1 MARLSTYTSDTVDK
15 SDKLIGTSSGG
26 ETKNFV
32 VSDIS
37 TFLANTNAAGVAGQ
51 ITYQYKASSGDK
63 ASGTFLGTFSS
74 GSTFANLTSI
84 KVSKYP
90 SDSSLS
96 VVNLLTS
103 YNNNQIILSSIGH
116 PDNFGVYTVSSVAQD
131 GSSDYYDI
139 GLSYVSG
146 NGSLSNDNYYG
157 LNSTSIVAS
166 AYATL
171 TGSQTLTNKTLTSPV
186 LNTGVSGTAIKDED
200 NMSSDSATHL
210 ATQQSIK
217 AYVDNQLT
225 ASDLDF
231 QGDSGGALSI
241 DLDSETLTLAGGTG
255 LTSTGS
261 SNTITFAVDA
271 AQTGITSIYATDL
284 ILGEDSQTAIDFGTT
299 NEIDFKV
306 DNAARLTLTASAL
319 YPVTN
324 NQIDLGTSSLEFKDA
339 YFDGTVTADAFAGPL
354 TGDITG
360 NVSGTAAT
368 VTGSAQSNITS
379 LGTLTTLTVD
389 NVIINGTTIGHTG
402 DTDLM
407 TVASGVLTVAGE
419 VDATSLDISGDADI
433 DGTLEAD
440 AITVNGTALDTHIAG
455 VTVTNATNAA
465 HALVTDN
472 ENTNEDNP
480 ITFVEGATTSTGNI
494 GLEMDGDFHYNP
506 STGRL
511 TASQL
516 AGTLQTASQTNITG
530 VGTISTGVWNGTA
543 VASAYLDSD
552 TMHLSV
558 AQTITGEKTIDG
570 SDKLYFRD
578 SAIYVHSDADGY
590 LEMVADT
597 GVSLKIGSD
606 EQIMLTDGAFT
617 PTSDS
622 DVDLGSSSKY
632 WKDSYIDTI
641 TTTGNVVV
649 GGNLTVSGTTTT
661 VDSTTVAIADS
672 MLKLAKDQGNSADA
686 VDFGFYG
693 QYGVG
698 GTHKYA
704 GIFRDLSAT
713 GDPWTFFDGLQ
724 AEPGTT
730 VNTSGTGYDLADIS
744 AGGITSADGF
754 TGTLLTAAQANVTSL
769 GTLTTLTVDNVII
782 NGTTIGH
789 TDDTDLIT
797 LADGVFT
804 VTGEIDG
811 TTLDIS
817 GNADIDGTTNLDDV
831 DIDGNVQLDGTL
843 TVGVD
848 DTGYD
853 VKLFGATSGAYLL
866 WDESDNELETAGGAT
881 INIIKDKLKIGGTAV
896 TTTAAELNV
905 LDAVTAGT
913 VTASLGVVVDSNK
926 DIGSFRNI
934 TLTGELDA
942 GSLDVSG
949 DADIDGTLEA
959 DVLTVD
965 GTNILTGGIITSLGT
980 ITQDTVTFTSANA
993 NDPLVIIQNT
1003 TNDATAAAL
1012 RFNKN
1017 RGADAQDNDMLGR
1030 IDFYGYDDG
1039 TPSTQHYGQIGVS
1052 VKDASSGAEG
1062 GEMFFGVANH
1072 DGGMEN
1078 GLVLSDGS
1086 ADGEIDVTIGSGT
1099 SSLTTVAG
1107 NATFAGA
1114 VTANTGSKIT
1124 SSSTDTTFSIETTS
1138 GSTIFPVLDFVS
1150 SHSSAGSRIRVG
1162 GTDVISLDKS
1172 QNATF
1177 AGDVVVGFQSNK
1189 FIGSSAGNGLYFDG
1203 TGNYGMAVN
1212 STLGL
1217 GLIFESDGGT
1227 AKDFFIGTGNSDPDS
1242 ATKLLTIPPTGQVEF
1257 RGVGG
1262 ADGYTLPYDQNP
1274 GYSNVSWG
1282 GGGVLFREAHD
1293 FYLTQ
1298 NLYYYKTGGAASWRY
1313 KYAAGAGI
1321 LAMSGG
1327 AFTFSSVGSGSA
1339 DAVASL
1345 VDKFSITQD
1354 GAVSIS
1360 HGSGDTLTLTKST
1373 TEPSMRFEGDT
1384 DKDFVLTISGET
1396 FTVTK
1401 NDGSTD
1407 ILTLDHDTGGA
1418 TFVAHADF
1426 GGNIRTADDTV
1437 VRTGY
1442 DSTGGGPGIQL
1453 NYSHASGDYLG
1464 NISSEYS
1471 SGGIIIGY
1479 GCHGKVGAAATFS
1492 SSYDNFSYGHS
1503 AFNCDGAQFEWW
1515 HDSSNSQTTVG
1526 SDVPNM
1532 VQIMT
1537 LTRGGQLQI
1546 GNTSAIWGNEKLMI
1560 YNTSAEGIA
1569 VTTND
1574 VNHAAILTKS
1584 YAASTSAHYVLY
1596 VTKNNAAN
1604 VGSITHNDTNTAF
1617 NTSSDYR
1624 LKEDL
1629 KDFSGLEMLSKIKMY
1644 DFKWKDTDQRQHGAI
1659 AHELDEV
1666 TSYAVTGEKDGM
1678 RTYEDKEVEEY
1689 QGVDYAKLVPILV
1702 KSVQE
1707 QQTTI
1712 EDLKKRIETLEK

>member
-157 LNSTSIVAS
+157 LNSTSIVTS

-241 DLDSETLTLAGGTG
+241 DLDSETLDIAGDGAGISTAGSGNQITISGNHDALTNFVANEHIDHTSVTLTAGTG
-255 LTSTGS
+255 LSGGGTIA
-261 SNTITFAVDA
+261 SNRTFAVEA
-271 AQTGITSIYATDL
+271 AQTGITSVVNTSLVIGRDSDNDIDFATD
-284 ILGEDSQTAIDFGTT
+284 
-299 NEIDFKV
+299 
-306 DNAARLTLTASAL
+306 
-319 YPVTN
+319 
-324 NQIDLGTSSLEFKDA
+324 NQIIFRV
-339 YFDGTVTADAFAGPL
+339 DGG
-354 TGDITG
+354 
-360 NVSGTAAT
+360 
-368 VTGSAQSNITS
+368 
-379 LGTLTTLTVD
+379 D
-389 NVIINGTTIGHTG
+389 NVIFKT
-402 DTDLM
+402 
-407 TVASGVLTVAGE
+407 SGE
-419 VDATSLDISGDADI
+419 IEATSLDISGDADI

-465 HALVTDN
+465 HTLVTDN

-570 SDKLYFRD
+570 SDKFYFRD
-578 SAIYVHSDADGY
+578 SAIYLHSDADGY

-597 GVSLKIGSD
+597 GVSLKIGST
-606 EQIMLTDGAFT
+606 EQVILTDGAFT

-632 WKDSYIDTI
+632 WKDSYIDSI

-672 MLKLAKDQGNSADA
+672 MLKLAKDQANTADA

-693 QYGVG
+693 QYGDS

-754 TGTLLTAAQANVTSL
+754 TGTLLTAAQGNVTSL

-782 NGTTIGH
+782 NGTTRGH

-804 VTGEIDG
+804 VAGEIDG

-817 GNADIDGTTNLDDV
+817 GNADIDGTTNLDAV

-896 TTTAAELNV
+896 TTTAAELNF
-905 LDAVTAGT
+905 LDTAAANTVVNSKAVIYGSSGELAGT
-913 VTASLGVVVDSNK
+913 LSTAAQGNV
-926 DIGSFRNI
+926 
-934 TLTGELDA
+934 
-942 GSLDVSG
+942 
-949 DADIDGTLEA
+949 
-959 DVLTVD
+959 
-965 GTNILTGGIITSLGT
+965 TSLGT
-980 ITQDTVTFTSANA
+980 LTTLTVDN
-993 NDPLVIIQNT
+993 VIINGT
-1003 TNDATAAAL
+1003 TIGHT
-1012 RFNKN
+1012 
-1017 RGADAQDNDMLGR
+1017 
-1030 IDFYGYDDG
+1030 DD
-1039 TPSTQHYGQIGVS
+1039 TDLIT
-1052 VKDASSGAEG
+1052 
-1062 GEMFFGVANH
+1062 
-1072 DGGMEN
+1072 
-1078 GLVLSDGS
+1078 L
-1086 ADGEIDVTIGSGT
+1086 ADG
-1099 SSLTTVAG
+1099 A
-1107 NATFAGA
+1107 ATFAGNVGIKSAPVGNAGTNIISVGTAGSVAGGVQLWAGTGQSHFLQFGDESGTASNHYRGA
-1114 VTANTGSKIT
+1114 VGYNHSSDTLSLLQSGTTALSFTGSQ
-1124 SSSTDTTFSIETTS
+1124 
-1138 GSTIFPVLDFVS
+1138 
-1150 SHSSAGSRIRVG
+1150 A
-1162 GTDVISLDKS
+1162 
-1172 QNATF
+1172 ATF
-1177 AGDVVVGFQSNK
+1177 AGDLYIPQYLYHVGDTNTYFGFSSNDTIT
-1189 FIGSSAGNGLYFDG
+1189 FRTSGTERFYISSDGSATFTGDILEISGAHPDLKLTD
-1203 TGNYGMAVN
+1203 TDDGNYGYV
-1212 STLGL
+1212 SY
-1217 GLIFESDGGT
+1217 SDGT
-1227 AKDFFIGTGNSDPDS
+1227 MTLNANAANET
-1242 ATKLLTIPPTGQVEF
+1242 
-1257 RGVGG
+1257 GG
-1262 ADGYTLPYDQNP
+1262 ADVIQFYT
-1274 GYSNVSWG
+1274 
-1282 GGGVLFREAHD
+1282 GGVLQGSWDNGGLNVVNELEVSGNVGIGVTTYSYSR
-1293 FYLTQ
+1293 LTTEGSD
-1298 NLYYYKTGGAASWRY
+1298 NTSSNYAFIAYKENTDA
-1313 KYAAGAGI
+1313 I
-1321 LAMSGG
+1321 LACRN
-1327 AFTFSSVGSGSA
+1327 
-1339 DAVASL
+1339 
-1345 VDKFSITQD
+1345 D
-1354 GAVSIS
+1354 GAVTMPSGSLTVTGNVTCNNIYANSGNSYDIGAAGTYFNASFILTMNAQTASITGGS
-1360 HGSGDTLTLTKST
+1360 AGATTCQLTGQYSGSGTVHILEFQRNGGAVK
-1373 TEPSMRFEGDT
+1373 GDLSYV
-1384 DKDFVLTISGET
+1384 DS
-1396 FTVTK
+1396 
-1401 NDGSTD
+1401 STD
-1407 ILTLDHDTGGA
+1407 MEIGTSTS
-1418 TFVAHADF
+1418 HAF
-1426 GGNIRTADDTV
+1426 SIKTADTRAITIATNQV
-1437 VRTGY
+1437 
-1442 DSTGGGPGIQL
+1442 
-1453 NYSHASGDYLG
+1453 ASGD
-1464 NISSEYS
+1464 
-1471 SGGIIIGY
+1471 
-1479 GCHGKVGAAATFS
+1479 
-1492 SSYDNFSYGHS
+1492 
-1503 AFNCDGAQFEWW
+1503 FND
-1515 HDSSNSQTTVG
+1515 T
-1526 SDVPNM
+1526 SDVALKENIVDLPSSLDN
-1532 VQIMT
+1532 VLKLRPVRFNRKRNGECKNGFIAQEVEKIFPKDVV
-1537 LTRGGQLQI
+1537 GIDWDEKKPHNPGKAI
-1546 GNTSAIWGNEKLMI
+1546 NTTGLVAQ
-1560 YNTSAEGIA
+1560 
-1569 VTTND
+1569 
-1574 VNHAAILTKS
+1574 LTK
-1584 YAASTSAHYVLY
+1584 AIQELEARV
-1596 VTKNNAAN
+1596 
-1604 VGSITHNDTNTAF
+1604 
-1617 NTSSDYR
+1617 
-1624 LKEDL
+1624 KE
-1629 KDFSGLEMLSKIKMY
+1629 LENK
-1644 DFKWKDTDQRQHGAI
+1644 
-1659 AHELDEV
+1659 
-1666 TSYAVTGEKDGM
+1666 
-1678 RTYEDKEVEEY
+1678 
-1689 QGVDYAKLVPILV
+1689 
-1702 KSVQE
+1702 
-1707 QQTTI
+1707 
-1712 EDLKKRIETLEK
+1712 

>member
-32 VSDIS
+32 ISDIS

-51 ITYQYKASSGDK
+51 ITYQYKASSADK

-90 SDSSLS
+90 ADSSLS

-103 YNNNQIILSSIGH
+103 YNNNQIILSSINH
-116 PDNFGVYTVSSVAQD
+116 PDNFGVYSISNVAQD

-139 GLSYVSG
+139 TVGFVSG

-157 LNSTSIVAS
+157 INSTSIVAS

-171 TGSQTLTNKTLTSPV
+171 TGTQVLTNKTLTSPV

-200 NMSSDSATHL
+200 DMSSNSATHL

-284 ILGEDSQTAIDFGTT
+284 ILGEDSQTAIDFGTA

-306 DNAARLTLTASAL
+306 DNAARLTLTSSAL

-354 TGDITG
+354 TGDVTG

-389 NVIINGTTIGHTG
+389 SVIINGTTIGHTG

-455 VTVTNATNAA
+455 VTVTNATNSA

-543 VASAYLDSD
+543 IASAYLDSD

-570 SDKLYFRD
+570 SDKFYFRD
-578 SAIYVHSDADGY
+578 SAIYLHSDADGY

-597 GVSLKIGSD
+597 GVSLKIGST
-606 EQIMLTDGAFT
+606 EQVILTDGAFT

-632 WKDSYIDTI
+632 WKDSYIDSI

-661 VDSTTVAIADS
+661 VNSTTVAIADS
-672 MLKLAKDQGNSADA
+672 MLKLAKDQADTADA

-693 QYGVG
+693 QYGDS

-704 GIFRDLSAT
+704 GIFRDLSAS

-754 TGTLLTAAQANVTSL
+754 TGTLLTAAQGNITSL
-769 GTLTTLTVDNVII
+769 GTLSTLTVDNVII

-804 VTGEIDG
+804 VAGEIDG

-853 VKLFGATSGAYLL
+853 VKLFGATSGDYIL

-896 TTTAAELNV
+896 TTTAAELNF
-905 LDAVTAGT
+905 LDTAAANTVVNSKAVIYGSSGELAGT
-913 VTASLGVVVDSNK
+913 LSTAAQGNV
-926 DIGSFRNI
+926 
-934 TLTGELDA
+934 
-942 GSLDVSG
+942 
-949 DADIDGTLEA
+949 
-959 DVLTVD
+959 
-965 GTNILTGGIITSLGT
+965 TSLGT
-980 ITQDTVTFTSANA
+980 LSTLTVDN
-993 NDPLVIIQNT
+993 VIINGT
-1003 TNDATAAAL
+1003 TIGHT
-1012 RFNKN
+1012 
-1017 RGADAQDNDMLGR
+1017 
-1030 IDFYGYDDG
+1030 DD
-1039 TPSTQHYGQIGVS
+1039 TDLITL
-1052 VKDASSGAEG
+1052 A
-1062 GEMFFGVANH
+1062 
-1072 DGGMEN
+1072 
-1078 GLVLSDGS
+1078 DGS
-1086 ADGEIDVTIGSGT
+1086 
-1099 SSLTTVAG
+1099 
-1107 NATFAGA
+1107 
-1114 VTANTGSKIT
+1114 
-1124 SSSTDTTFSIETTS
+1124 
-1138 GSTIFPVLDFVS
+1138 
-1150 SHSSAGSRIRVG
+1150 
-1162 GTDVISLDKS
+1162 
-1172 QNATF
+1172 ATF
-1177 AGDVVVGFQSNK
+1177 AGDVAVGFQSNK

-1217 GLIFESDGGT
+1217 GLIFESDGGS

-1242 ATKLLTIPPTGQVEF
+1242 ATKLLTITQAGNATFAGNVGIKSAPVGNAGTNIISVGTAGSVAGGVQLWAGTGQSHFLQFGDES
-1257 RGVGG
+1257 GT
-1262 ADGYTLPYDQNP
+1262 A
-1274 GYSNVSWG
+1274 SNHY
-1282 GGGVLFREAHD
+1282 R
-1293 FYLTQ
+1293 
-1298 NLYYYKTGGAASWRY
+1298 
-1313 KYAAGAGI
+1313 
-1321 LAMSGG
+1321 
-1327 AFTFSSVGSGSA
+1327 
-1339 DAVASL
+1339 
-1345 VDKFSITQD
+1345 
-1354 GAVSIS
+1354 GAVGYNHSSDTLSLLQSGTTALSFTGSQAATFAGRVFIGG
-1360 HGSGDTLTLTKST
+1360 GSGDWPTSTIGSSAGRSAIIGSDDPILLLHNTGSVAANTGSELWLTQKAASSSDTSDLTYTAGGVIKGYKDDANANALGYLRFDTTTTTGGVQEVLRLDSSKNATFAGDATVKGGELVINSESTSTATTDIDKIHFKKAHQNGPGTALYTLGEIRST
-1373 TEPSMRFEGDT
+1373 TNGGY
-1384 DKDFVLTISGET
+1384 SGGMT
-1396 FTVTK
+1396 FYTGK
-1401 NDGSTD
+1401 NVGGGSYAST
-1407 ILTLDHDTGGA
+1407 LAMTLDASQNATFAGNVAVGGGA
-1418 TFVAHADF
+1418 LKTYHSNVTSVIELDDQASIFTRANETYIGQNFYYDSGDDGTAIEAGKGTLMRLRRGEINMYF
-1426 GGNIRTADDTV
+1426 SAASASSADDT
-1437 VRTGY
+1437 
-1442 DSTGGGPGIQL
+1442 
-1453 NYSHASGDYLG
+1453 
-1464 NISSEYS
+1464 
-1471 SGGIIIGY
+1471 
-1479 GCHGKVGAAATFS
+1479 
-1492 SSYDNFSYGHS
+1492 HS
-1503 AFNCDGAQFEWW
+1503 MQEKF
-1515 HDSSNSQTTVG
+1515 
-1526 SDVPNM
+1526 
-1532 VQIMT
+1532 T
-1537 LTRGGQLQI
+1537 LTDAGDLTLYG
-1546 GNTSAIWGNEKLMI
+1546 
-1560 YNTSAEGIA
+1560 
-1569 VTTND
+1569 D
-1574 VNHAAILTKS
+1574 VNVNLNDT
-1584 YAASTSAHYVLY
+1584 
-1596 VTKNNAAN
+1596 AAN
-1604 VGSITHNDTNTAF
+1604 VTIISASGQYDDSDDAKSVFELKYYGQGAFHTHRVGSSWNSIIENPNSGGTMEWWINGGQKLQLGNSGNFGVGASSHATYRMLVYADTDGDWLVNFLNGHNGDGNGLLLDATDGSSGEIQRWRTYNGSLKARCMADGDF
-1617 NTSSDYR
+1617 ENANNSYGSTSDKK
-1624 LKEDL
+1624 LKENIVDATPKLDDL
-1629 KDFSGLEMLSKIKMY
+1629 CKVKIRNFNKIGEDTKQIGVIAQELEEIFPKMISESE
-1644 DFKWKDTDQRQHGAI
+1644 DLEIT
-1659 AHELDEV
+1659 E
-1666 TSYAVTGEKDGM
+1666 DG
-1678 RTYEDKEVEEY
+1678 TK
-1689 QGVDYAKLVPILV
+1689 KLGTKTKSVKYSVFVPMLV
-1702 KSVQE
+1702 KAVQE
-1707 QQTTI
+1707 QQEII

>member
-32 VSDIS
+32 ISDIS

-90 SDSSLS
+90 ADSSLS

-103 YNNNQIILSSIGH
+103 YNNNQIILSSINH
-116 PDNFGVYTVSSVAQD
+116 PDNFGVYSISNVAQD

-139 GLSYVSG
+139 TVGFVSG

-157 LNSTSIVAS
+157 INSTSIVAS

-171 TGSQTLTNKTLTSPV
+171 TGTQVLTNKTLTSPV

-200 NMSSDSATHL
+200 DMSSNSATHL

-284 ILGEDSQTAIDFGTT
+284 ILGEDSQTAIDFGTA

-306 DNAARLTLTASAL
+306 DNAARLTLTSSAL

-354 TGDITG
+354 TGDVTG

-440 AITVNGTALDTHIAG
+440 AITVDGTALDTHIAG
-455 VTVTNATNAA
+455 VTVTNATNATNAA

-570 SDKLYFRD
+570 SDKFYFRD
-578 SAIYVHSDADGY
+578 SAIYLHSDADGY

-597 GVSLKIGSD
+597 GVSLKIGST
-606 EQIMLTDGAFT
+606 EQVILTDGAFT

-632 WKDSYIDTI
+632 WKDSYIDSI

-661 VDSTTVAIADS
+661 VNSTTVAIADS
-672 MLKLAKDQGNSADA
+672 MLKLAKDQADTADA

-693 QYGVG
+693 QYGDS

-704 GIFRDLSAT
+704 GIFRDLSAS

-754 TGTLLTAAQANVTSL
+754 TGTLLTAAQGNVTSL

-789 TDDTDLIT
+789 TSDTDLIT

-804 VTGEIDG
+804 VAGEIDG
-811 TTLDIS
+811 ASLDIE
-817 GNADIDGTTNLDDV
+817 GNADINGTTNLDDV
-831 DIDGNVQLDGTL
+831 DIDGNVQIDGTL

-853 VKLFGATSGAYLL
+853 VKLFGATSGDYIL

-896 TTTAAELNV
+896 TTTAAELNF
-905 LDAVTAGT
+905 LDTAAANTVVNSKAVIYGSSGELAGT
-913 VTASLGVVVDSNK
+913 LSTAAQGNV
-926 DIGSFRNI
+926 
-934 TLTGELDA
+934 
-942 GSLDVSG
+942 
-949 DADIDGTLEA
+949 
-959 DVLTVD
+959 
-965 GTNILTGGIITSLGT
+965 TSLGT
-980 ITQDTVTFTSANA
+980 LSTLTVDNVIINATTIGHTSDTDLLTLASGALTVAGTVRMGTSTETANT
-993 NDPLVIIQNT
+993 NFDDLVIENVAGHSGIT
-1003 TNDATAAAL
+1003 IFSKSDSD
-1012 RFNKN
+1012 
-1017 RGADAQDNDMLGR
+1017 GAIYFGDVEANNL
-1030 IDFYGYDDG
+1030 
-1039 TPSTQHYGQIGVS
+1039 GQIKYLHGS
-1052 VKDASSGAEG
+1052 NAMTFAT
-1062 GEMFFGVANH
+1062 N
-1072 DGGMEN
+1072 
-1078 GLVLSDGS
+1078 DGS
-1086 ADGEIDVTIGSGT
+1086 ASLTLDSGTDATFAGDVTISGGHLGLSGFPRTDLHATWNQMFIGSKGSLISENGSGGIAGMT
-1099 SSLTTVAG
+1099 VSDNLYIDSDTGTYAYLTTNEASQLTQEAGILTFKNAASGTAGNAPTLTERFKVDASG
-1107 NATFAGA
+1107 NATFAGSITTTQA
-1114 VTANTGSKIT
+1114 IIAGSADDILTLNQTGTDTGWSYINFNTSGTRQYYVGMDSGKNFNIYNDNTDVLVLSLGYSDNSATFGGVVGINGSTTANVPLTATT
-1124 SSSTDTTFSIETTS
+1124 SSGYEDVAYFK
-1138 GSTIFPVLDFVS
+1138 
-1150 SHSSAGSRIRVG
+1150 SAGTNIDSRI
-1162 GTDVISLDKS
+1162 
-1172 QNATF
+1172 N
-1177 AGDVVVGFQSNK
+1177 
-1189 FIGSSAGNGLYFDG
+1189 
-1203 TGNYGMAVN
+1203 
-1212 STLGL
+1212 
-1217 GLIFESDGGT
+1217 LI
-1227 AKDFFIGTGNSDPDS
+1227 
-1242 ATKLLTIPPTGQVEF
+1242 PTG
-1257 RGVGG
+1257 
-1262 ADGYTLPYDQNP
+1262 T
-1274 GYSNVSWG
+1274 
-1282 GGGVLFREAHD
+1282 GGGVLNASAN
-1293 FYLTQ
+1293 
-1298 NLYYYKTGGAASWRY
+1298 NLELQVAGSFMALINSSGNLGLGTSTIRQRFHQHVGDGGANY
-1313 KYAAGAGI
+1313 H
-1321 LAMSGG
+1321 
-1327 AFTFSSVGSGSA
+1327 AFTNTETGTASTDGSVVGIDDAENLLLWQQENLDVRIGSA
-1339 DAVASL
+1339 
-1345 VDKFSITQD
+1345 
-1354 GAVSIS
+1354 
-1360 HGSGDTLTLTKST
+1360 GSD
-1373 TEPSMRFEGDT
+1373 RIR
-1384 DKDFVLTISGET
+1384 V
-1396 FTVTK
+1396 K
-1401 NDGSTD
+1401 NDG
-1407 ILTLDHDTGGA
+1407 
-1418 TFVAHADF
+1418 
-1426 GGNIRTADDTV
+1426 
-1437 VRTGY
+1437 
-1442 DSTGGGPGIQL
+1442 
-1453 NYSHASGDYLG
+1453 
-1464 NISSEYS
+1464 
-1471 SGGIIIGY
+1471 
-1479 GCHGKVGAAATFS
+1479 KVGIGTTSPGELLHVSGSVDNDDIAIKITNSSDDDSSSTRPSVALMLDVTSNNAHLRCWNAPADTSANHQIDLGSTAGDSFITFS
-1492 SSYDNFSYGHS
+1492 PNNTEMMRIDS
-1503 AFNCDGAQFEWW
+1503 AGRVGI
-1515 HDSSNSQTTVG
+1515 SKTPTTTYE
-1526 SDVPNM
+1526 S
-1532 VQIMT
+1532 T
-1537 LTRGGQLQI
+1537 LQI
-1546 GNTSAIWGNEKLMI
+1546 ETHNGSNTLELNQTATTNRYFVIVTNPNGAIGSI
-1560 YNTSAEGIA
+1560 QGSGTTTTYNT
-1569 VTTND
+1569 T
-1574 VNHAAILTKS
+1574 
-1584 YAASTSAHYVLY
+1584 
-1596 VTKNNAAN
+1596 
-1604 VGSITHNDTNTAF
+1604 
-1617 NTSSDYR
+1617 SDYR

-1629 KDFSGLEMLSKIKMY
+1629 RDFNGLDLISKIPVY
-1644 DFKWKDTDQRQHGAI
+1644 DFKWKLDDTRSYGVI
-1659 AHELDEV
+1659 AHELAEV
-1666 TSYAVTGEKDGM
+1666 LPNAVAGEKD
-1678 RTYEDKEVEEY
+1678 DKEM
-1689 QGVDYAKLVPILV
+1689 QQADYSKLVPILL
-1702 KSVQE
+1702 KATQE
-1707 QQTTI
+1707 QQEII

>member
-1 MARLSTYTSDTVDK
+1 MKSLINLKRNEMARLSTYTSDTVDK

-32 VSDIS
+32 ISDIS

-90 SDSSLS
+90 ADSSLS

-103 YNNNQIILSSIGH
+103 YNNNQIILSSINH
-116 PDNFGVYTVSSVAQD
+116 PDNFGVYSISNVAQD

-139 GLSYVSG
+139 TVGFVSG

-157 LNSTSIVAS
+157 INSTSIVAS

-171 TGSQTLTNKTLTSPV
+171 TGTQVLTNKTLTSPV

-200 NMSSDSATHL
+200 DMSSNSATHL

-284 ILGEDSQTAIDFGTT
+284 ILGEDSQTAIDFGTA

-306 DNAARLTLTASAL
+306 DNAARLTLTSSAL

-354 TGDITG
+354 TGDVTG

-389 NVIINGTTIGHTG
+389 SVIINGTTIGHTG

-455 VTVTNATNAA
+455 VTVTNATNSA
-465 HALVTDN
+465 HTLVTDN

-530 VGTISTGVWNGTA
+530 VGTILTGVWNGTA

-570 SDKLYFRD
+570 SDKFYFRD
-578 SAIYVHSDADGY
+578 SAIYLHSDADGY

-597 GVSLKIGSD
+597 GVSLKIGST
-606 EQIMLTDGAFT
+606 EQVILTDGAFT

-632 WKDSYIDTI
+632 WKDSYIDSI

-672 MLKLAKDQGNSADA
+672 MLKLAKDQADTADA

-693 QYGVG
+693 QYGDS

-704 GIFRDLSAT
+704 GIFRDLSAS

-754 TGTLLTAAQANVTSL
+754 TGTLLTAAQGNITSL
-769 GTLTTLTVDNVII
+769 GTLSTLTVDNVII

-804 VTGEIDG
+804 VAGEIDG

-866 WDESDNELETAGGAT
+866 WDESDNELETAGDAT

-896 TTTAAELNV
+896 TTTAAELNF
-905 LDAVTAGT
+905 LDTAAANTVVNSKAVIYGSSGELAGT
-913 VTASLGVVVDSNK
+913 LSTAAQGNV
-926 DIGSFRNI
+926 
-934 TLTGELDA
+934 
-942 GSLDVSG
+942 
-949 DADIDGTLEA
+949 
-959 DVLTVD
+959 
-965 GTNILTGGIITSLGT
+965 TSLGT
-980 ITQDTVTFTSANA
+980 LSTLTVDN
-993 NDPLVIIQNT
+993 VIINGT
-1003 TNDATAAAL
+1003 TIGHT
-1012 RFNKN
+1012 
-1017 RGADAQDNDMLGR
+1017 
-1030 IDFYGYDDG
+1030 DD
-1039 TPSTQHYGQIGVS
+1039 TDLITL
-1052 VKDASSGAEG
+1052 A
-1062 GEMFFGVANH
+1062 
-1072 DGGMEN
+1072 
-1078 GLVLSDGS
+1078 DGS
-1086 ADGEIDVTIGSGT
+1086 
-1099 SSLTTVAG
+1099 
-1107 NATFAGA
+1107 
-1114 VTANTGSKIT
+1114 
-1124 SSSTDTTFSIETTS
+1124 
-1138 GSTIFPVLDFVS
+1138 
-1150 SHSSAGSRIRVG
+1150 
-1162 GTDVISLDKS
+1162 
-1172 QNATF
+1172 ATF
-1177 AGDVVVGFQSNK
+1177 AGDVAVGFQSNK

-1217 GLIFESDGGT
+1217 GLIFESDGGS

-1242 ATKLLTIPPTGQVEF
+1242 ATKLLTITQAGNATFAGNVAI
-1257 RGVGG
+1257 GGG
-1262 ADGYTLPYDQNP
+1262 ALKTYH
-1274 GYSNVSWG
+1274 SNVTSVIELDDQASIFTRANETYIG
-1282 GGGVLFREAHD
+1282 QNIYYDSGDDGTAIEAGKGTLMRLRRGEINMY
-1293 FYLTQ
+1293 FSAA
-1298 NLYYYKTGGAASWRY
+1298 AAS
-1313 KYAAGAGI
+1313 
-1321 LAMSGG
+1321 S
-1327 AFTFSSVGSGSA
+1327 
-1339 DAVASL
+1339 
-1345 VDKFSITQD
+1345 
-1354 GAVSIS
+1354 
-1360 HGSGDTLTLTKST
+1360 
-1373 TEPSMRFEGDT
+1373 
-1384 DKDFVLTISGET
+1384 
-1396 FTVTK
+1396 
-1401 NDGSTD
+1401 
-1407 ILTLDHDTGGA
+1407 
-1418 TFVAHADF
+1418 
-1426 GGNIRTADDTV
+1426 ADDTHSLQEKFTFV
-1437 VRTGY
+1437 DSGNFTMGSGIFTIKNATG
-1442 DSTGGGPGIQL
+1442 DSSGLRIFQDSSDASKIYNNYNGTLQL
-1453 NYSHASGDYLG
+1453 GVG
-1464 NISSEYS
+1464 NTTAITIDSSENTTFAGNVNAGTGLRMYTDG
-1471 SGGIIIGY
+1471 SGNGVIYNLGQDKDLY
-1479 GCHGKVGAAATFS
+1479 LVGDDGGAGVNALVFDMSDGAAATF
-1492 SSYDNFSYGHS
+1492 
-1503 AFNCDGAQFEWW
+1503 A
-1515 HDSSNSQTTVG
+1515 
-1526 SDVPNM
+1526 
-1532 VQIMT
+1532 
-1537 LTRGGQLQI
+1537 
-1546 GNTSAIWGNEKLMI
+1546 
-1560 YNTSAEGIA
+1560 
-1569 VTTND
+1569 
-1574 VNHAAILTKS
+1574 
-1584 YAASTSAHYVLY
+1584 
-1596 VTKNNAAN
+1596 
-1604 VGSITHNDTNTAF
+1604 GSITATQAIIAGSADDILTLNQTGTDTGWSYINF
-1617 NTSSDYR
+1617 NTSGTRQYYVGMDSSKNFNIFNDNTDVVVLSLGYSDSSATFGGGVTVSGDVAMNGDVNVNLNDTDAEFTIISANGQYDDSDEADAVFALKYYGQGAFHTHRVGSSWNSIIENPNSGGTMEWWINGGQKLQLGNSGNFGVGSSSHATYR
-1624 LKEDL
+1624 MLVYADTDGDWLVNFLNGHNGDGNGLLLDATDGSSGEIQRWRTYNGSLKARCMADGDFENVNNSYGSTSDKKLKENIVDATPKLDDL
-1629 KDFSGLEMLSKIKMY
+1629 CKVKIRNFNKIGEDTKQIGVIAQELEEIFPKMISESE
-1644 DFKWKDTDQRQHGAI
+1644 DLEIT
-1659 AHELDEV
+1659 E
-1666 TSYAVTGEKDGM
+1666 DG
-1678 RTYEDKEVEEY
+1678 TK
-1689 QGVDYAKLVPILV
+1689 KLGTKTKSVKYSVFVPMLV
-1702 KSVQE
+1702 KAVQE
-1707 QQTTI
+1707 QQEII